1 MFFYVDES
9 GHTGA
14 NLFDEAQPTLF
25 YGVLSS
31 AVHLDFVAEPRL
43 EALRRKLGVDRLHA
57 AQLGNGRLGQI
68 ASDLADLQK
77 RFRLRFDFYRVVKP
91 DHAVICFFDQV
102 FDQGMNPAVTWTGY
116 WTPLRY
122 VLLIKVGALFDEP
135 LARRAWAARINV
147 NNNASDAELV
157 AICEELR
164 TRLDRLPDARS
175 RQLIG
180 DALAWTITNPREIL
194 YNVSDQAQVLQV
206 TPNVI
211 GFQSVMHGIAGRLR
225 ESGKA
230 ASRIIVDRQTQFN
243 KAQQTLAEWY
253 ASAAGM
259 RMPMG
264 PGMPEMNLQG
274 MPTVPIDFKP
284 GTESAGLELVDIY
297 LWVFK
302 RVYEEKEIARELG
315 PLVTYQYNRGR
326 TDEISLAAIE
336 ERWSR
341 WERNLPQIGE
351 MSPEQIA
358 QGRELQLLQ
367 ETRRL
372 AAMQGLP
379 GGGGAGQ
386 VAAS

>member
-31 AVHLDFVAEPRL
+31 AVHLDYVAEPRL
-43 EALRRKLGVDRLHA
+43 AALRRNLGVERLHA
-57 AQLGNGRLGQI
+57 AQLGNGRLAQI
-68 ASDLADLQK
+68 AGELVDLQK

-102 FDQGMNPAVTWTGY
+102 LDQGMNPAVTWTGY

-122 VLLIKVGALFDEP
+122 ILLIKVAALFDEQ

-147 NNNASDAELV
+147 NNDAADAELV
-157 AICEELR
+157 AVCEELR

-180 DALAWTITNPREIL
+180 DALTWTIANPREIH

-225 ESGKA
+225 ESGKT
-230 ASRIIVDRQTQFN
+230 ASRIIVDRQSQFN
-243 KAQQTLAEWY
+243 KAQRTLAEWY
-253 ASAAGM
+253 AAAAGM
-259 RMPMG
+259 HLPMG
-264 PGMPEMNLQG
+264 PGMPGMNLQG
-274 MPTVPIDFKP
+274 MPTVPIEFKP

-297 LWVFK
+297 LWLFK
-302 RVYEEKEIARELG
+302 RVYEQKEIARELG
-315 PLVTYQYNRGR
+315 PMVTYQYNRGR

-341 WERNLPQIGE
+341 WERNLPQIE
-351 MSPEQIA
+351 QMSPEQIA
-358 QGRELQLLQ
+358 QGWELQLLQ

-372 AAMQGLP
+372 AAMQALP
-379 GGGGAGQ
+379 GGGAGQ
-386 VAAS
+386 VAGA